1 VYGWV
6 GGLVGVCS
14 VCVLLKFCSW
24 RSKASSSLFS
34 YYSLEMAVDA
44 SLPKNVDEVV
54 GGNPLVLEAIVGG
67 LSLILYDIQKCRS

>member
-1 VYGWV
+1 
-6 GGLVGVCS
+6 
-14 VCVLLKFCSW
+14 
-24 RSKASSSLFS
+24 
-34 YYSLEMAVDA
+34 VDA